1 MSKLD
6 NYANIYVD
14 LSSGAY
20 GDKPRGK
27 SFVDKT
33 YDQQRELSDK
43 GYATYSFESNLGLY
57 YLQPDKLETVTE
69 KDCFGNEKI
78 SQKIL

>member
-6 NYANIYVD
+6 NYTNIYVD

-33 YDQQRELSDK
+33 YDQQRELRDK
-43 GYATYSFESNLGLY
+43 GYATYSFESNQGLY
-57 YLQPDKLETVTE
+57 YLQPDKLKTVTE
-69 KDCFGNEKI
+69 KVWFGREKI
-78 SQKIL
+78 YQKIL

>member
-1 MSKLD
+1 ML
-6 NYANIYVD
+6 IYRVEHMGIN
-14 LSSGAY
+14 LEVN
-20 GDKPRGK
+20 R
-27 SFVDKT
+27 FVDKT

-69 KDCFGNEKI
+69 KR
-78 SQKIL
+78 LLW

>member
-14 LSSGAY
+14 LSSDEY

-78 SQKIL
+78 SQEIV